1 MGDSSETVGET
12 TTPPKRPHS
21 KILVDGGDPEE
32 TTRIRRLIGFVDGQT
47 TNPSLIAKN
56 PEVMHLVESGHRL
69 TEREEAA
76 EYRKIVQAISPLV
89 GDAGVSIEVFADL
102 NTTADEMLKQGR
114 EMSSWISN
122 AYIKYPCTAEG
133 LKAAERSV
141 AEGIRVNITLC
152 FSQQQAA
159 SVYAATKGSRAPVY
173 VSPFVGR
180 LDDIGKNGA
189 DVVRNIKRMFDQSDH
204 HVLVLA
210 ASIRSLQHLL
220 YAFHVRSELVTVPAK
235 ILEQWAQE
243 GMPLPSDDFAYTP
256 VGTEI
261 PYEELNLEQP
271 WEQFN
276 IEHDLTRKGIQ
287 KFVSDYKSTLRKAS

>member
-1 MGDSSETVGET
+1 
-12 TTPPKRPHS
+12 
-21 KILVDGGDPEE
+21 
-32 TTRIRRLIGFVDGQT
+32 
-47 TNPSLIAKN
+47 
-56 PEVMHLVESGHRL
+56 
-69 TEREEAA
+69 
-76 EYRKIVQAISPLV
+76 
-89 GDAGVSIEVFADL
+89 
-102 NTTADEMLKQGR
+102 MLKRGR

-133 LKAAERSV
+133 LKAAQRSV

-159 SVYAATKGSRAPVY
+159 AVYAATKGSRAPVY

-180 LDDIGKNGA
+180 LDDIGQNGV

-210 ASIRSLQHLL
+210 ASIRNLQHLL

-235 ILEQWAQE
+235 ILEQWAKE
-243 GMPLPSDDFAYTP
+243 GMPLPGDAFAYTP
-256 VGTEI
+256 VGAEI

-271 WEQFN
+271 WQQFN
-276 IEHDLTRKGIQ
+276 IEHELTTKGIQ
-287 KFVSDYKSTLRKAS
+287 KFVLDYKSTLRKAS

>member
-1 MGDSSETVGET
+1 
-12 TTPPKRPHS
+12 
-21 KILVDGGDPEE
+21 
-32 TTRIRRLIGFVDGQT
+32 
-47 TNPSLIAKN
+47 
-56 PEVMHLVESGHRL
+56 
-69 TEREEAA
+69 
-76 EYRKIVQAISPLV
+76 
-89 GDAGVSIEVFADL
+89 
-102 NTTADEMLKQGR
+102 MLKQGR

-159 SVYAATKGSRAPVY
+159 AVYAATKGSRAPVY

-180 LDDIGKNGA
+180 LDDIGQNGV
-189 DVVRNIKRMFDQSDH
+189 DLVRNIKRMFDRSDH

-210 ASIRSLQHLL
+210 ASIRNLQHLL
-220 YAFHVRSELVTVPAK
+220 YAFHVHSELVTVPTKVLEEWAK
-235 ILEQWAQE
+235 E
-243 GMPLPSDDFAYTP
+243 GMPLPGDDFAYAP

-271 WEQFN
+271 WQQFN
-276 IEHDLTRKGIQ
+276 IEHELTTKGIQ
-287 KFVSDYKSTLRKAS
+287 KFVSDYRSTLRKVS